1 MKRRNFV
8 TASLGSACALAGTMA
23 AGKTLG
29 KTTQEAFTLKVTV
42 LKRTLNKEWSKE
54 FRGFEGQKCDQF
66 TDGQEFE
73 VTSPWEP
80 PAGFCPWAWG
90 DIRTFIHKVN
100 DGGMESFLTCC
111 TDGYRPVFF
120 RIERINKK
128 S

>member
-8 TASLGSACALAGTMA
+8 TASLGSACALAGTVV
-23 AGKTLG
+23 AGDTFG
-29 KTTQEAFTLKVTV
+29 KNSDEEFTLKVTV

-54 FRGFEGQKCDQF
+54 LRGFEGQKCDQF

-80 PAGFCPWAWG
+80 PAGFCPWAWA

-100 DGGMESFLTCC
+100 DGGMKNFVTCC

-120 RIERINKK
+120 KIERIAKEG
-128 S
+128 